1 MRGNFYHMLIIYPS
15 LALGLFDCRQAYAPP
30 EITNPNRYLVV
41 DGFINLSPNS
51 ITTYNLNRTRNL
63 GDSTVV
69 GIPELNARMAIVG
82 SGSDSFPLADRIRNG
97 IYTSDPITLDP
108 TQQYRLAIT
117 TGDGLRFSSDPVP
130 CELTPPIDSVFWRQ
144 PSDLNIYIS
153 THDPSGSTHYYR
165 YDYNETWEHDS
176 QLEAIY
182 GVANNMMFAVD
193 STTQKHRC
201 WTTDISAAVLLTTS
215 SALTRDVIDSFKL
228 VTIPGGDPRVTKVY
242 SILVRQYAITKD
254 AYDYWQLIYKTTQ
267 NVGTLF
273 DLQPIQ
279 LTGNIHCTSDPA
291 QPVIGFASA
300 CIAQQ
305 QRIYIFESSLQNW
318 IHNQPGFGCDTVS
331 IAFSFADPFAYN
343 YPDTNYAPYY
353 FDGAALVLASKIC
366 LDCTLLGGSTIR
378 PPFMPD

>member
-30 EITNPNRYLVV
+30 EITSPNRYLVV

-51 ITTYNLNRTRNL
+51 ITTFNLNRTRNL
-63 GDSTVV
+63 GDSTVG

-108 TQQYRLAIT
+108 TQQYRLTIT
-117 TGDGLRFSSDPVP
+117 TGDGQQFSSDPVP

-193 STTQKHRC
+193 SFTQKHRC

-215 SALTRDVIDSFKL
+215 SALTHDVIDSFKL

-242 SILVRQYAITKD
+242 SMLVRQYAITKD
-254 AYDYWQLIYKTTQ
+254 AYDYWQLIEKTTQ

-273 DLQPIQ
+273 DLQPTQ
-279 LTGNIHCTSDPA
+279 LTGNIHCTTDPA
-291 QPVIGFASA
+291 TTHLYFRIFTSKLDPQSTGLWLRHGFY
-300 CIAQQ
+300 
-305 QRIYIFESSLQNW
+305 RIQFCRPFRIQL
-318 IHNQPGFGCDTVS
+318 PGHK
-331 IAFSFADPFAYN
+331 
-343 YPDTNYAPYY
+343 
-353 FDGAALVLASKIC
+353 LR
-366 LDCTLLGGSTIR
+366 TLLFRRRGPGAR
-378 PPFMPD
+378 FKNLPGLYPAWRLDHPPTVHARLTQMKK